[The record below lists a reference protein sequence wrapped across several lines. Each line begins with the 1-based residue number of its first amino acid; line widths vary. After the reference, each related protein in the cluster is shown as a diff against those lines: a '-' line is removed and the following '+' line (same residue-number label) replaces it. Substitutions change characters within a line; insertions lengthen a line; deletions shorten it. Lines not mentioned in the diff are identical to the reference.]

1 MSDEKFFKEID
12 FLFETYLSPKK
23 DRLQIRIR
31 NIEKNFIL
39 SEKEMNYSKVFFD
52 SQLNIYKIGKDGNIE
67 RVDNENFEAV
77 VMRQE

>member
-12 FLFETYLSPKK
+12 FLFETFLSPKK

-77 VMRQE
+77 VMRQ

>member
-1 MSDEKFFKEID
+1 MSDENFFKEID

-23 DRLQIRIR
+23 DRLQICIR

-67 RVDNENFEAV
+67 RVDNENFETV